1 MLKTSILKISAFAL
15 LVSFCAPMGLRAE
28 ATIENASQLTSF
40 SASSAHSM
48 SSDTHSDIEA
58 VSVLSD
64 AELKE
69 TQGAFWPYLAGA
81 AVGGISGGVAYAVEN
96 RLTGSA
102 WNWSNFGGYVVGGA
116 VATSFP
122 NTAVGIVIGAGVG
135 SAVSI
140 GASNVLRRF

>member
-69 TQGAFWPYLAGA
+69 TQGAFAPWVASVGWG
-81 AVGGISGGVAYAVEN
+81 AVGGGINYTVSYSGTPAFTYSGLGKAIVIGGVGGLAGWSPGASAVI
-96 RLTGSA
+96 
-102 WNWSNFGGYVVGGA
+102 GGA
-116 VATSFP
+116 VSGLAT
-122 NTAVGIVIGAGVG
+122 
-135 SAVSI
+135 
-140 GASNVLRRF
+140 RYW

>member
-1 MLKTSILKISAFAL
+1 MEILKLSVLKISAL

-40 SASSAHSM
+40 SASSAHSL

-69 TQGAFWPYLAGA
+69 TQGAFWPVIFWVAQA
-81 AVGGISGGVAYAVEN
+81 AFVSYSVNKIVGP
-96 RLTGSA
+96 
-102 WNWSNFGGYVVGGA
+102 GYSPFNPKPVY
-116 VATSFP
+116 
-122 NTAVGIVIGAGVG
+122 
-135 SAVSI
+135 
-140 GASNVLRRF
+140 